1 MECEE
6 AIIDEK
12 TADIINKA
20 ADENRRICAVG
31 TTTMRA
37 LETSVSSNKKISAYQ
52 GWTNKFI
59 YPPYDFG
66 YKCYDYQFPHA
77 KIYINYDDCS
87 FCRNRFYHARL

>member
-37 LETSVSSNKKISAYQ
+37 LETSVSSNKRFLLTKVGPINS
-52 GWTNKFI
+52 FI
-59 YPPYDFG
+59 HLMILG
-66 YKCYDYQFPHA
+66 
-77 KIYINYDDCS
+77 
-87 FCRNRFYHARL
+87 